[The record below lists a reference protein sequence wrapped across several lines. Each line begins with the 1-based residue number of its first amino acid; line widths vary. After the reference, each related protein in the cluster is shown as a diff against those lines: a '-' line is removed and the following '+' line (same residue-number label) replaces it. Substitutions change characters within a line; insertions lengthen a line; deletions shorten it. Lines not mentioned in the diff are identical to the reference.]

1 MATALKRCVYTYGVP
16 GQGMPAIYKTVAS
29 PVHLPLVHITTLM
42 HLTTNAHRLYD
53 LFTIADSHVRDA
65 QLSLSEF
72 KEHVTIDNLEEA
84 VAPIG
89 QLDLTR
95 LDKGFVGDHR
105 QISIP
110 VLFKM
115 LDKVNIL
122 VGASFK

>member
-1 MATALKRCVYTYGVP
+1 
-16 GQGMPAIYKTVAS
+16 
-29 PVHLPLVHITTLM
+29 M